1 MIEKYK
7 SSSNIFTGWLYPL
20 IVAALVLAGS
30 LTGLEVY
37 FGLVNI
43 ILVSVALVISNT
55 IKPFL
60 FFLITFAY
68 QMPAV
73 HLYPSDYYTTGPR
86 PYLLVGSLIILA
98 AALVTFIVKNEIFHR
113 AKVTKIPL
121 FIPLCVLS
129 VGMLLNGIG
138 SADYKPMNL
147 VWALLMMLVYF
158 FLYIVVYLG
167 LKYDDPY
174 ELAQYFTYMTLLTS
188 WILIIQMGKI
198 YFVDGVLVDGVLDR
212 GKIVTGY
219 GVCTLIGFHI
229 STLIPVNFYGF
240 MRGKAPALSLITA
253 ILVWIASIATT
264 SRNAA
269 IFSTIY
275 FIICLIYAM
284 IEGERVRGARIFG
297 ASLSGALLLLIAIFS
312 FYYANPGLV
321 PNGAFGGII
330 SNVNGVVR
338 QYIER
343 GMNSSGRMEIW
354 KHCVQIFKEN
364 PIFGT
369 GFFGMQVSPQFVPQE
384 FIPEYAHNTFFE
396 LIGATGIVGTLA
408 YGFYR
413 IATVRF
419 LFDKFSPERFMLIL
433 GASVLA
439 VESLLDNY
447 VFQVYTTFYYVIAF
461 AICALLYDE
470 VRVPKCAGL
479 YVLDTTELHKKYNYK

>member
-1 MIEKYK
+1 MAEKYK
-7 SSSNIFTGWLYPL
+7 SSSNIFMGCLYPL

-37 FGLVNI
+37 FGMVNI

-73 HLYPSDYYTTGPR
+73 HLYPSDYYTTGAR
-86 PYLLVGSLIILA
+86 PYLLIGSLVILA
-98 AALVTFIVKNEIFHR
+98 AALVTFIVKNGIFYR
-113 AKVTKIPL
+113 SKVTKIPL

-138 SADYKPMNL
+138 SGDYKPMNF
-147 VWALLMMLVYF
+147 VWAVLMMLVYF

-174 ELAQYFTYMTLLTS
+174 ELVQYFTYITLLTS

-198 YFVDGVLVDGVLDR
+198 YFVDGVLVNGALDR

-240 MRGKAPALSLITA
+240 MRGKMPALSLITA

-275 FIICLIYAM
+275 FIFCLIYSM
-284 IEGERVRGARIFG
+284 MEGERVRGARIFG
-297 ASLSGALLLLIAIFS
+297 ASLGGILLLLIAFFG
-312 FYYANPGLV
+312 FYYANPNLV
-321 PNGAFGGII
+321 PNGVLGSLIN
-330 SNVNGVVR
+330 NVNGIVR
-338 QYIER
+338 QYIDR
-343 GMNSSGRMEIW
+343 GMGSSGRTDIW

-369 GFFGMQVSPQFVPQE
+369 GFFGMQVSPQFVPEE

-413 IATVRF
+413 IATIKHV
-419 LFDKFSPERFMLIL
+419 FDKFSLERFMLIL

-439 VESLLDNY
+439 LESLLDNY

-461 AICALLYDE
+461 AISALLYDE